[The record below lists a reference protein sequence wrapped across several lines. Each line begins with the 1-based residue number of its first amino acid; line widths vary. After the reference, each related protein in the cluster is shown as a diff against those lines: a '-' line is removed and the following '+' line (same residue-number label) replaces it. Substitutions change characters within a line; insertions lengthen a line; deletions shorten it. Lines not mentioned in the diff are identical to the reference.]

1 YIRINSCYYNDE
13 YSQLQI
19 CKELEEQIGTNI
31 WPVKGIDG
39 FFGLDGKCRI
49 VDCKAYK
56 EGKIFGIDLSS
67 GIAVYALD
75 IHPNDHILDL
85 CCAPGAKLCM
95 ISNILGTKGSGTV
108 TGVDISRDRAAT
120 CRSLLKKY
128 KISRARLFVAD
139 GITFNVPAPS
149 FLEPIIQM
157 ISKNEQH
164 KLGENYTSASKG
176 MAEELAR
183 TNSQERYDNELN
195 DKSQKR
201 IKPFWAPKI
210 LRNDPQISAVYQ
222 LYDKRN
228 LLKNGWSLLK
238 PGGILV
244 YSTCSLSYKQNE
256 DVIGWFLSHFPNS
269 KLEPIP
275 NINNM
280 TVAPLKKSKYVEV
293 DISNAVRFDPIYSNT
308 SALIKIEI
316 IDEKNSGKKNGVFKN
331 SVLFK
336 VAHLLTKLLE
346 DLRLTGSTIS
356 SQKVQKFSNEEKF
369 LTFLPHSGF
378 NNQFLS
384 LRNAIILSYLTNR
397 TLIMPSIII
406 DKKITHSG
414 FKKLYN
420 KLKDADT
427 LKKARLSCPNQKNTA
442 TNKYC
447 NNRYKSND
455 KFSMMYWDE
464 LMDFTILK
472 KHIRIINRGHEFSL
486 DTLKKSVE
494 SIYYVRET
502 KRYGFQYFDM
512 NNTTQSLGSQYER
525 KFFISELTS
534 RPETLIHFGSLHGSR
549 RIVLD
554 DEKSQDFLNEL
565 KRNLRFNHSKLKL
578 CVEKIINELGGTK
591 NYIGVHI
598 RTGEKSRL
606 DEMFRIQV
614 NDTIDTIFEQVNYYS
629 LNGKLN
635 VNTIKCQHP
644 IIYVATDTS
653 HPDQTFKN
661 FYSKY
666 SPCIFSLKD
675 FKHHLNIFD
684 DVRTYN
690 NYTLKRFFT
699 PLVDLLVASN
709 GGYFVGT
716 RKSTFSKVAQ
726 EIHDF
731 QIM

>member
-1 YIRINSCYYNDE
+1 MSKPLSFSLSNLPTSFLKFLKVSEIDPAIYTIQNLPRYIRINSCYYNDE

-39 FFGLDGKCRI
+39 FFGLDGNCRI

-149 FLEPIIQM
+149 FLEPIMQM

-183 TNSQERYDNELN
+183 TNSQERNDNELN

-210 LRNDPQISAVYQ
+210 LRNDPQISAFHQ
-222 LYDKRN
+222 LYDKVIVDAECTHDGSIVHI
-228 LLKNGWSLLK
+228 LKASFTADLTR
-238 PGGILV
+238 
-244 YSTCSLSYKQNE
+244 TCL
-256 DVIGWFLSHFPNS
+256 
-269 KLEPIP
+269 
-275 NINNM
+275 
-280 TVAPLKKSKYVEV
+280 
-293 DISNAVRFDPIYSNT
+293 
-308 SALIKIEI
+308 
-316 IDEKNSGKKNGVFKN
+316 
-331 SVLFK
+331 
-336 VAHLLTKLLE
+336 
-346 DLRLTGSTIS
+346 TIS

-397 TLIMPSIII
+397 TLIMPSVII
-406 DKKITHSG
+406 DKQITHSG
-414 FKKLYN
+414 FKKLYQ

-427 LKKARLSCPNQKNTA
+427 LKKARLSCPNQNNTA

-472 KHIRIINRGHEFSL
+472 KHIKIINRGHEFSL
-486 DTLKKSVE
+486 DTLKKSFE

-512 NNTTQSLGSQYER
+512 NNTTRSLGSQYEQ

-534 RPETLIHFGSLHGSR
+534 RPEKLIHFGSLHGSR

-554 DEKSQDFLNEL
+554 DEKNQDFLNEL

-578 CVEKIINELGGTK
+578 CVDRIINELGGPK

-635 VNTIKCQHP
+635 TMKCQHP

-661 FYSKY
+661 FYSKF

-684 DVRTYN
+684 DVKTYN
-690 NYTLKRFFT
+690 NYTLNRFFA

-716 RKSTFSKVAQ
+716 RKSTFSK
-726 EIHDF
+726 
-731 QIM
+731 